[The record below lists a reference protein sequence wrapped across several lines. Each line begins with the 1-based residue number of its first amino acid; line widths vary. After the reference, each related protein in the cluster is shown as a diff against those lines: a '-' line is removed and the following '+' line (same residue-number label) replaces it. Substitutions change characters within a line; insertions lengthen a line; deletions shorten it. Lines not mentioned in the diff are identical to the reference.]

1 MTTASHCHLFAKS
14 TRQHMWPA
22 RRHFPVIRDLD
33 FAIDNNISMT
43 SQRANDCRT
52 AYYHLSRIAKVRISV
67 STTVCKSLIHGL
79 VISRLDYGN
88 ATILGISDSH
98 LHSLEMVKRSAARI
112 VIQIRRGDRKSMT
125 TILEFKLLVLV
136 ARAFIRWHARVSR
149 GTATPTHTSLITA
162 LCRRL
167 TP

>member
-14 TRQHMWPA
+14 TRQHMRPA

-33 FAIDNNISMT
+33 FAIDNNISMM
-43 SQRANDCRT
+43 SQGAHDCRT

-79 VISRLDYGN
+79 LISRLDYGN
-88 ATILGISDSH
+88 ATILGISDRH
-98 LHSLEMVKRSAARI
+98 LHSLEIVKS
-112 VIQIRRGDRKSMT
+112 VMQIRRGDRKSMT
-125 TILEFKLLVLV
+125 TILEFKLLVHV
-136 ARAFIRWHARVSR
+136 AMAFIRWHARVSR
-149 GTATPTHTSLITA
+149 GTATPTHTSLFTA
-162 LCRRL
+162 LCRRV